1 MRGQKAQRHHLV
13 EVKKG
18 KQEDMFRQKILF
30 VDNKENVVPPGRES
44 EKANSNEN
52 LAHKAS

>member
-1 MRGQKAQRHHLV
+1 M
-13 EVKKG
+13 
-18 KQEDMFRQKILF
+18 F

-52 LAHKAS
+52 PAHKAS